1 MVTRRDFLNGVALG
15 IGAGV
20 APAALL
26 HAAPQGAYPPARAGM
41 RGNHPGSF
49 EAAHSLGWGQQS
61 YSARELRVEEH
72 FDLVVV
78 GAGLS
83 GLAAAWYYRRRHPKA
98 RVLVLDNH
106 DDFGGHAKRNE
117 FRVGKR
123 LILSYGG
130 SESLQSPNAL
140 FSGETKQFFADLG
153 VDLKRF
159 HRAFDRELYPGLGLS
174 RGVFFDAEH
183 FGRDVLVPGD
193 PTPLVSD
200 DIAPDRLNAKPI
212 AEFIAGFPMSE
223 TARAELVMLHTAPRD
238 WLAGMTVQGK
248 RALLARTSYRDF
260 LLKHAGLSEEALRYF
275 AGRSLDFFG
284 LGPDCMP
291 AAEAREVGYPG
302 FDALAIEERSA
313 VAQAEMNEPYIYH
326 FPDGN
331 ASIARMLV
339 RSLIPGVAPG
349 RSMDDIVLAPFDY
362 AKLDRAGNA
371 VRLRLNS
378 TVVAVEDVTGTVS
391 IGYLRSGRLHR
402 VSARHA
408 VLACY
413 NMMAAHLVPEMAAGQ
428 KDALR
433 QCVKT
438 PMVYTKVLVRNWR
451 AFARLGVHEVYSP
464 QAFHSRVKLDYPVHM
479 GGYRSPVK
487 PAEPMCLHLVHVPYL
502 PLAGLSARD
511 QWRAGR
517 AKLLALSFADFER
530 EIRAQLDA
538 MLAPGGFDAAR
549 DIRAITVNRWSH
561 GYSYFYNSLFDARA
575 ERRKIP
581 ERARQKIGNVA
592 IANSDAVWKP
602 YAHSAIH
609 EAWRAVGELG

>member
-1 MVTRRDFLNGVALG
+1 MVTRRDFLNCVALG
-15 IGAGV
+15 IGAGL
-20 APAALL
+20 APGTLAQAASRR
-26 HAAPQGAYPPARAGM
+26 QYPPALDGM

-61 YSARELRVEEH
+61 YSTRDLPVEESY
-72 FDLVVV
+72 DLVVV

-83 GLAAAWYYRRRHPKA
+83 GLAAAWYYRRRHPRA
-98 RVLVLDNH
+98 RVLILDNH

-117 FRVGKR
+117 FRAGRR

-130 SESLQSPNAL
+130 SESLQSPKAL
-140 FSGETKQFFADLG
+140 FSDETKQFIADLG
-153 VDLKRF
+153 VDLERF

-183 FGRDVLVPGD
+183 FGRNVLVTGD

-223 TARAELVMLHTAPRD
+223 QARAELVMLHTAPRD
-238 WLAGMTVQGK
+238 WLAGMAPQAK
-248 RALLARTSYRDF
+248 RELLTKTSYRDF
-260 LLKHAGLSEEALRYF
+260 LLKHAGLSEEAAQYF

-291 AAEAREVGYPG
+291 AADAREVGYPG
-302 FDALAIEERSA
+302 FDALGLEERSE
-313 VAQAEMNEPYIYH
+313 VAQAEMGEPYIYH

-331 ASIARMLV
+331 ASIARLIV

-349 RSMDDIVLAPFDY
+349 RTMDDVVLARFNY
-362 AKLDRAGNA
+362 AKLDRPGAA

-378 TVVAVEDVTGTVS
+378 TAVAVEDVTGTVS
-391 IGYLRSGRLHR
+391 VGYLQAGRLHR
-402 VSARHA
+402 VAARHV

-413 NMMAAHLVPEMAAGQ
+413 NMMAAHMVPEMAAQQ

-438 PMVYTKVLVRNWR
+438 PMVYTKVLIRDWR
-451 AFARLGVHEVYSP
+451 AFAKLGVHEVYAP
-464 QAFHSRVKLDYPVHM
+464 QAFHSRVKLDYPVHL

-487 PAEPMCLHLVHVPYL
+487 PGEPMCLHLVHVPNI

-517 AKLLALSFADFER
+517 AKLLAATFADFER

-538 MLAPGGFDAAR
+538 MLSPGGFDAAR

-561 GYSYFYNSLFDARA
+561 GYSYFYNSLFDVRA
-575 ERRKIP
+575 ERKKIP
-581 ERARQKIGNVA
+581 ERARQKIGNVV

>member
-15 IGAGV
+15 VGASL
-20 APAALL
+20 APGSLQ
-26 HAAPQGAYPPARAGM
+26 AAPRRGYPPAFEGM
-41 RGNHPGSF
+41 RGNHPGSY

-61 YSARELRVEEH
+61 YSARSLPVEESY
-72 FDLVVV
+72 DLVVV

-83 GLAAAWYYRRRHPKA
+83 GLAAAWYYRRRHPQA
-98 RVLVLDNH
+98 RVLILDNH

-117 FRVGKR
+117 FRAGKR
-123 LILSYGG
+123 LLLSYGG
-130 SESLQSPNAL
+130 SESLQSPKAL
-140 FSGETKQFFADLG
+140 FSDETKQFFVDLG
-153 VDLKRF
+153 VDTERF
-159 HRAFDRELYPGLGLS
+159 HKAFDRDLYPGLGLS

-183 FGRDVLVPGD
+183 FGRNLLVAGD
-193 PTPLVSD
+193 PTPAVSD
-200 DIAPDRLNAKPI
+200 DIAPDRLNAKPM
-212 AEFIAGFPMSE
+212 AEFIAGFPMSAS
-223 TARAELVMLHTAPRD
+223 ARAELVTLHTAPRD
-238 WLAGMTVQGK
+238 WLAGMTIQAK
-248 RALLARTSYRDF
+248 RELLVKISYRDF
-260 LLKHAGLSEEALRYF
+260 LLKHARLSEEAVQYF

-284 LGPDCMP
+284 LGPDCLP
-291 AAEAREVGYPG
+291 AADAREVGYPG
-302 FDALAIEERSA
+302 FDALGLEEKSA

-331 ASIARMLV
+331 ASIARLLV
-339 RSLIPGVAPG
+339 RALVPGVAPG
-349 RSMDDIVLAPFDY
+349 STMEDVVLARFDY
-362 AKLDRAGNA
+362 TKLDRAGA
-371 VRLRLNS
+371 PVRLRLNS
-378 TVVAVEDVTGTVS
+378 TAVSVENVAGTVS
-391 IGYLRSGRLHR
+391 VGYLRGKKLHR
-402 VSARHA
+402 VAARHV

-413 NMMAAHLVPEMAAGQ
+413 NMMAAHLVPEMGEEQ
-428 KDALR
+428 KNALR

-438 PMVYTKVLVRNWR
+438 PMVYTKVLVRDWR

-464 QAFHSRVKLDYPVHM
+464 LAFHSRVKLDYPVHL

-487 PAEPMCLHLVHVPYL
+487 PSEPMCLHLVHVPYI

-517 AKLLALSFADFER
+517 AKLLAASFADFER

-561 GYSYFYNSLFDARA
+561 GYAYTYNSLYDVRA
-575 ERRKIP
+575 ERKKIP
-581 ERARQKIGNVA
+581 ERARQKIGNVV

-609 EAWRAVGELG
+609 EAWRAVGELQ